1 VKHENTKLLVL
12 QACVKYLLM
21 SESKEEMQDRFRKE
35 FENIWPG
42 DFLNYFKEK
51 ILPKVGFYARVVLSP
66 CSSLLRRCRTGS
78 GRSWR
83 TSGQETFSTT
93 SRRRSCPR

>member
-1 VKHENTKLLVL
+1 MKLLTL

-51 ILPKVGFYARVVLSP
+51 ILPKVKP
-66 CSSLLRRCRTGS
+66 
-78 GRSWR
+78 
-83 TSGQETFSTT
+83 
-93 SRRRSCPR
+93 